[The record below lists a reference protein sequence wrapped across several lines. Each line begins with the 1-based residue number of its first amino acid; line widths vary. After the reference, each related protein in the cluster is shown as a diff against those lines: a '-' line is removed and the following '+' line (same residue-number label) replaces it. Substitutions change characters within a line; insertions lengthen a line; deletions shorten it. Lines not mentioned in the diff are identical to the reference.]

1 MPLGAAQSGAP
12 DTDTT
17 AEPLGPTKPRQSVRK
32 RVLSQRAIA
41 AGTISVETDHALENS
56 EGEHVEEQDEPDQ
69 APANPDPCTTKRAK
83 HGRKTKMTELNE
95 FALLLM
101 DMFKKEIRKEIEPLK
116 EQITSQRGEIA
127 LQSEKIT
134 SQQGE
139 IAAQRE
145 EIAAQRK
152 EIDELR
158 KELRQL
164 VTNYSPATRS
174 YASVA
179 APGPASRP
187 PSHPSS
193 HLLSPTI
200 AVTPPNSSPTLSSI
214 SNPSPARTAARAKHR
229 LPCVELNLG
238 DTQVNEETAQELQAL
253 MNRALRATA
262 ELTQTKCNAVIGRRR
277 ERVGFIF
284 ANEEQAEIV
293 RNKEPW
299 KNLTEKDFTQ
309 AKLIKQEK
317 FKVKLTG
324 VDKHAVGNPGRGE
337 AIAQTVL
344 DQINHENGL
353 AIQTMRLLSQPS
365 DRQTVQLVLVC
376 TSQEEK
382 DSVLSKGYIAIYGAL
397 ARTSEFFESQTLQ
410 CKKCGEFNHMARNC
424 GNQERCLNC
433 NEQDH
438 NADSC
443 TNAPRC
449 CNCLGNHHSQTPSCP
464 VRQRQIQRRRDHE
477 W

>member
-1 MPLGAAQSGAP
+1 
-12 DTDTT
+12 
-17 AEPLGPTKPRQSVRK
+17 
-32 RVLSQRAIA
+32 
-41 AGTISVETDHALENS
+41 
-56 EGEHVEEQDEPDQ
+56 
-69 APANPDPCTTKRAK
+69 
-83 HGRKTKMTELNE
+83 MTELNE

-101 DMFKKEIRKEIEPLK
+101 DMFKKEIRGEIEPLK

-253 MNRALRATA
+253 MNRALQATA
-262 ELTQTKCNAVIGRRR
+262 ELTQAKCNAVIRRRR

-284 ANEEQAEIV
+284 ASEEQAEIV

-309 AKLIKQEK
+309 AKLIKEEK

-324 VDKHAVGNPGRGE
+324 VDKHAVGNPGRG
-337 AIAQTVL
+337 ATIAQSVL

-353 AIQTMRLLSQPS
+353 AIQTMRLLTPRPQH
-365 DRQTVQLVLVC
+365 QA
-376 TSQEEK
+376 
-382 DSVLSKGYIAIYGAL
+382 SK
-397 ARTSEFFESQTLQ
+397 
-410 CKKCGEFNHMARNC
+410 
-424 GNQERCLNC
+424 
-433 NEQDH
+433 
-438 NADSC
+438 
-443 TNAPRC
+443 
-449 CNCLGNHHSQTPSCP
+449 
-464 VRQRQIQRRRDHE
+464 
-477 W
+477 